1 MLEHVFLVHWNCRLQ
16 TLYVKFNCCPS
27 ERNLSLSKRCR
38 AGKQEAYQIV
48 IKTNFCIS
56 SWAFWLTVVCHMK
69 NIIIKIFL
77 VFCRFGADT
86 TTKRRLLLQT
96 KWVGTIISTL
106 TTNTWFVITTHTQL
120 SQQLI
125 HRCGYTFGGGGNAR
139 SCLSLYCCLF
149 PVILIT
155 NTIHNDIC
163 WGWIWLP
170 PWHHQYMQYAS
181 RKFPSIIIFPAFLQ
195 ILHLSNTEYGTNFN
209 ANVFT
214 WLHDY
219 SAAVQ

>member
-1 MLEHVFLVHWNCRLQ
+1 M
-16 TLYVKFNCCPS
+16 KFNCCPS

-86 TTKRRLLLQT
+86 TTKRLQ
-96 KWVGTIISTL
+96 WVGTIISTL

-125 HRCGYTFGGGGNAR
+125 HRCGYTEAEEETRGAV
-139 SCLSLYCCLF
+139 SLSLYCCWF

-155 NTIHNDIC
+155 NTIYDRWYHWN
-163 WGWIWLP
+163 WLP
-170 PWHHQYMQYAS
+170 TWHA
-181 RKFPSIIIFPAFLQ
+181 IIITCACLAEPQPQVRGQWRGPPLAVLIHTVECKIVGPLNHWWGNFAELQ
-195 ILHLSNTEYGTNFN
+195 IFEVKFQGRPIVKIPGV
-209 ANVFT
+209 A
-214 WLHDY
+214 
-219 SAAVQ
+219 

>member
-1 MLEHVFLVHWNCRLQ
+1 MQKKLLEHVFLVHWNCRQQ

-139 SCLSLYCCLF
+139 SCLPLYTAADFQSSWSTNSTIEFHRYISSQRYIHSTTLTF
-149 PVILIT
+149 VIP
-155 NTIHNDIC
+155 H
-163 WGWIWLP
+163 
-170 PWHHQYMQYAS
+170 
-181 RKFPSIIIFPAFLQ
+181 
-195 ILHLSNTEYGTNFN
+195 
-209 ANVFT
+209 
-214 WLHDY
+214 
-219 SAAVQ
+219 

>member
-1 MLEHVFLVHWNCRLQ
+1 MMINTKTPERRDVESRGCLHIYDSTASYILHKWDSLNERKKLLEHVFLVHWNCRLQ

-86 TTKRRLLLQT
+86 TTKRRLLQT

-139 SCLSLYCCLF
+139 SCLS
-149 PVILIT
+149 ILLLISSHPNHKY
-155 NTIHNDIC
+155 NT
-163 WGWIWLP
+163 
-170 PWHHQYMQYAS
+170 
-181 RKFPSIIIFPAFLQ
+181 
-195 ILHLSNTEYGTNFN
+195 
-209 ANVFT
+209 
-214 WLHDY
+214 
-219 SAAVQ
+219 